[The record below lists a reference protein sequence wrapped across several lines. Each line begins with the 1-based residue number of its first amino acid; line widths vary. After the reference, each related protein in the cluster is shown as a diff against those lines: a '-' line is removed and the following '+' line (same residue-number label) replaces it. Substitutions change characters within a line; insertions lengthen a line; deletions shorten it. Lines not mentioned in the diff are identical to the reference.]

1 MTKIIKIYLFVIG
14 LALGYSSLAQANEI
28 YIEQIGDNLDLDITQ
43 DGQNN
48 EFGDSTTD
56 ALLDGD
62 DMTFAITQTGNTNT
76 IDAIIKGN
84 NYTGTWQFTGNSNNV
99 DLTCDNTAGVNC
111 ETVTLNITTT
121 GSTNTFDVFIGETAD
136 AQNLIANF
144 TVTGDGNV
152 LQADVDGEDANI
164 TVTSNNSSSLSSTT
178 LSDQTSGNSTSA
190 GGNLIDITLDGDGD
204 SAGHTVVVDVT
215 GGGNKIDITQSG
227 IYDNTVNL
235 DMTGDDGDVNISQT
249 D

>member
-14 LALGYSSLAQANEI
+14 LALGSLAHANEI

-76 IDAIIKGN
+76 IDAKIKGN
-84 NYTGTWQFTGNSNNV
+84 DYTGTWQFTGNSNNV

-121 GSTNTFDVFIGETAD
+121 GSTNIFDVFIGESAD

-152 LQADVDGEDANI
+152 LQTEVDGEDAVV
-164 TVTSNNSSSLSSTT
+164 TVVLNNSSSNSSTT
-178 LSDQTSGNSTSA
+178 LNDQNSGNSTQA
-190 GGNLIDITLDGDGD
+190 GGNLVDIDISGDGD
-204 SAGHTVVVDVT
+204 INGHKVILDVT
-215 GGGNKIDITQSG
+215 GGGNKINVTQSG

-235 DMTGDDGDVNISQT
+235 DMTGDDGTVDITQS

>member
-76 IDAIIKGN
+76 IDAKIKGN
-84 NYTGTWQFTGNSNNV
+84 DYTGTWQFTGNSNNV

-121 GSTNTFDVFIGETAD
+121 GSTNIFDVFIGESAD

-152 LQADVDGEDANI
+152 LQTEVDGEDAVV
-164 TVTSNNSSSLSSTT
+164 TVVLNNSSSVSSTT
-178 LSDQTSGNSTSA
+178 LTDQTSGNSTGA
-190 GGNLIDITLDGDGD
+190 GGNLVDIDISGDGD
-204 SAGHTVVVDVT
+204 VNGHKVVLDVT
-215 GGGNKIDITQSG
+215 GGGNKINVTQSG

>member
-1 MTKIIKIYLFVIG
+1 MKKLISIYFFVLG
-14 LALGYSSLAQANEI
+14 LAFVTVATANEI

-48 EFGDSTTD
+48 EFGDSSAD

-76 IDAIIKGN
+76 IDAKIKGN
-84 NYTGTWQFTGNSNNV
+84 DYTGTWQFTGNSNAV
-99 DLTCDNTAGVNC
+99 DLTCDNTSGTNC

-121 GSTNTFDVFIGETAD
+121 GSTNTFDVFIGENAD
-136 AQNLIANF
+136 AQNLVANF

-152 LQADVDGEDANI
+152 LQTEVDGEDA
-164 TVTSNNSSSLSSTT
+164 TVTVVMNNSSSNSSTT
-178 LSDQTSGNSTSA
+178 LNDQNSGNSTAA
-190 GGNLIDITLDGDGD
+190 GGNLIDIDIAGDGD
-204 SAGHTVVVDVT
+204 INGHTVIMDVT
-215 GGGNKIDITQSG
+215 GGGNKIVVDQSG
-227 IYDNTVNL
+227 IYDNKVDL
-235 DMTGDDGDVNISQT
+235 DMTGDDGDVNITQS

>member
-1 MTKIIKIYLFVIG
+1 MKKLISIYFFVLG
-14 LALGYSSLAQANEI
+14 LAFVTVATANEI

-76 IDAIIKGN
+76 IDAKIKGN
-84 NYTGTWQFTGNSNNV
+84 DYTGTWQFTGNSNNV
-99 DLTCDNTAGVNC
+99 DLTCDNTSGVNC

-121 GSTNTFDVFIGETAD
+121 GSTNIFDVFIGESAD
-136 AQNLIANF
+136 AQNLVANF

-152 LQADVDGEDANI
+152 LQTEVDGEDAVV
-164 TVTSNNSSSLSSTT
+164 TVVLNNSSSVSATT
-178 LSDQTSGNSTSA
+178 LTDQTSGNSTQA
-190 GGNLIDITLDGDGD
+190 GGNLVDIDIAGDGD
-204 SAGHTVVVDVT
+204 VNGHTVIMDVT
-215 GGGNKIDITQSG
+215 GGGNKIVVDQSG
-227 IYDNTVNL
+227 VYDNKVDL
-235 DMTGDDGDVNISQT
+235 DMTGDDGDVNITQS

>member
-1 MTKIIKIYLFVIG
+1 MRKLLSIYFFVLG
-14 LALGYSSLAQANEI
+14 LAFVNVALANEI

-48 EFGDSTTD
+48 EFGDSNAD

-76 IDAIIKGN
+76 IDAKIKGN
-84 NYTGTWQFTGNSNNV
+84 DYTATWQFTGNNNAV
-99 DLTCDNTAGVNC
+99 DLTCDDTSGVNC

-121 GSTNTFDVFIGETAD
+121 GSTNIFDVFIGESND
-136 AQNLIANF
+136 AKNLVANF

-152 LQADVDGEDANI
+152 LQTEVDGEDA
-164 TVTSNNSSSLSSTT
+164 TVTVVLNNSSSLSSTT
-178 LSDQTSGNSTSA
+178 LQDQNSGNSTAA
-190 GGNLIDITLDGDGD
+190 GGNLVDIDITGDGD
-204 SAGHTVVVDVT
+204 SAGHKTIIDVT
-215 GGGNKIDITQSG
+215 GGGNKIVVDQSG
-227 IYDNTVNL
+227 VYDNTVNL
-235 DMTGDDGDVNISQT
+235 DMTGDDGDVSITQS

>member
-1 MTKIIKIYLFVIG
+1 MFLDLFVTV
-14 LALGYSSLAQANEI
+14 ATANEI

-76 IDAIIKGN
+76 IDAKIKGN
-84 NYTGTWQFTGNSNNV
+84 DYTGTWQFTGNSNAV

-111 ETVTLNITTT
+111 ETVTLNIQQQVP
-121 GSTNTFDVFIGETAD
+121 TNIFDVFIGESND
-136 AQNLIANF
+136 AQNLVANF

-152 LQADVDGEDANI
+152 IQTEVDGEDA
-164 TVTSNNSSSLSSTT
+164 TVTVVMNNSSSLSSTT
-178 LSDQTSGNSTSA
+178 LTDQNSGNATQA
-190 GGNLIDITLDGDGD
+190 GGNLIDIDIAGDGD
-204 SAGHTVVVDVT
+204 VNGHTVIMDVT
-215 GGGNKIDITQSG
+215 GGGNKIVVDQSG
-227 IYDNTVNL
+227 VYDNKVDL
-235 DMTGDDGDVNISQT
+235 DMTGDDGDVSITQS

>member
-1 MTKIIKIYLFVIG
+1 MKKLISIYFFVLG
-14 LALGYSSLAQANEI
+14 LAFVTVATANEI

-76 IDAIIKGN
+76 IDAKIKGN
-84 NYTGTWQFTGNSNNV
+84 DYTGTWQFTGNSNAV

-111 ETVTLNITTT
+111 ETVTLNIQQQV
-121 GSTNTFDVFIGETAD
+121 STNIFDVFIGESND
-136 AQNLIANF
+136 AQNLVANF

-152 LQADVDGEDANI
+152 IQTEVDGEDA
-164 TVTSNNSSSLSSTT
+164 TVTVVMNNSSSLSSTT
-178 LSDQTSGNSTSA
+178 LTDQNSGNANPA
-190 GGNLIDITLDGDGD
+190 GGNLIDIDIAGDGD
-204 SAGHTVVVDVT
+204 VNGHTVIMDVT
-215 GGGNKIDITQSG
+215 GGGNKIVVDQSG
-227 IYDNTVNL
+227 VYDNKVDL
-235 DMTGDDGDVNISQT
+235 DMTGDDGDVSITQS

>member
-14 LALGYSSLAQANEI
+14 LALGSLAHANEI

-76 IDAIIKGN
+76 IDAKIKGN

-99 DLTCDNTAGVNC
+99 DLTCDNTSGVNC
-111 ETVTLNITTT
+111 ETVTLNITAT
-121 GSTNTFDVFIGETAD
+121 GSTNIFDVFIGESAD

-152 LQADVDGEDANI
+152 LQTEVDGEDAVV
-164 TVTSNNSSSLSSTT
+164 TVVLNNSSSLSSTT
-178 LSDQTSGNSTSA
+178 LTDQTSGNSTQA
-190 GGNLIDITLDGDGD
+190 GGNLVDIDISGDGD
-204 SAGHTVVVDVT
+204 SAGHKVILDVT
-215 GGGNKIDITQSG
+215 GGGSSYNITQSG
-227 IYDNTVNL
+227 IYDNTVNGTF
-235 DMTGDDGDVNISQT
+235 TGDAQDVDITQT